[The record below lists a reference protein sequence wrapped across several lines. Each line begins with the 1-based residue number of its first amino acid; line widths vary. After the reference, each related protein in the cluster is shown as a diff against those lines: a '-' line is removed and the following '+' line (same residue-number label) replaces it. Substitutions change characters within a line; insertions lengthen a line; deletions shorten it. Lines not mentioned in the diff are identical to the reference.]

1 MGRKSSLT
9 PEQWVEIERRHL
21 VDGESIR
28 ALAKEFA
35 VNEAAI
41 RRKINPHK
49 SADENADKSPKPLR
63 ELAHEKV
70 RADAA
75 VRNISAQIAALPIA
89 RQQIVTDLAQRLS
102 NISGHLASAAE
113 YGAATA
119 HRLAG
124 IAHMKAAEIDDA
136 QPLDEESIKS
146 LKGIAVLTR
155 MANESSEIGIN
166 LLRANKEAVDGLN
179 KIASEDGETAN
190 YIVAPDVAESMEAW
204 SSKARPPEDE

>member
-1 MGRKSSLT
+1 MGRKSALT
-9 PEQWVEIERRHL
+9 PEQWAEVERRHL
-21 VDGESIR
+21 VDGESVNS
-28 ALAKEFA
+28 LAKEFG
-35 VNEAAI
+35 VNEGTI
-41 RRKINPHK
+41 RKKINPNNSEREK
-49 SADENADKSPKPLR
+49 SGKPLR
-63 ELAHEKV
+63 ELALEKIH
-70 RADAA
+70 ADKR
-75 VRNISAQIAALPIA
+75 VKDISEQIAALPIA

-155 MANESSEIGIN
+155 MANESSEIGLN

-179 KIASEDGETAN
+179 KITSEDGETTN